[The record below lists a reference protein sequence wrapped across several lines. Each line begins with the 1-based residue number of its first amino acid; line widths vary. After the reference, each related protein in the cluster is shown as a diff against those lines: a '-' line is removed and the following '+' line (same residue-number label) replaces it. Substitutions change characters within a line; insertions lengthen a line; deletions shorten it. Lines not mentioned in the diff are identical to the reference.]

1 MKCRGKN
8 KTGKK
13 CGANAM
19 ESGYCYKHNPDIPDE
34 EKLEA
39 VTKGGKVK
47 QLIISEPYPAIQ
59 LNTMGDVSVFLS
71 MLINETMSGKMDLRL
86 ATGLT
91 YISNSLM
98 KALELSEL
106 SQRVEQLEGKVETMI
121 SN

>member
-1 MKCRGKN
+1 MKCKGKN

-19 ESGYCYKHNPDIPDE
+19 DNGYCYKHNPDITDE

-47 QLIISEPYPAIQ
+47 QLIISEPYPATR
-59 LNTMGDVSVFLS
+59 LNTIQDVSVFLS
-71 MLINETMSGKMDLRL
+71 MLINETMSGNMDLRL

-91 YISNSLM
+91 YISNSLI
-98 KALELSEL
+98 KAIEL
-106 SQRVEQLEGKVETMI
+106 SQLSDRMEQLESKVETYI
-121 SN
+121 K